1 MARYKAAFTDRI
13 LEEMKK
19 LDRRQRQLV
28 YKRIGKILEM
38 PELGKPLHAPLNN
51 YKSERMEKH
60 RIVYKVVGS
69 TVVFAWLEHRKHV
82 YE

>member
-1 MARYKAAFTDRI
+1 MTMNSSHAQFDPTPPAPARALIVRKRI
-13 LEEMKK
+13 G
-19 LDRRQRQLV
+19 
-28 YKRIGKILEM
+28 KRIGKILEM